1 MPLILFVRQRRL
13 DNKLT
18 KLEAQFRSLEEP
30 TDRRSGSVPLPEQA
44 EDKEPATEDGGNI
57 PDDLDLAPEPVTE
70 TESPARTPETGETP
84 EPSQPTKAA
93 ASPWGIRTRTEP
105 GKSSR
110 KAKAVGSVEE
120 RFAARWMIWLGGLTV
135 ALSAV
140 FLFRYAVDQGWLTPM
155 TRVILGLLLGAAL
168 LPGGEWTLRN
178 PVPRLGRAL
187 NTDYVPP
194 ALTASGLFAIYVSLF
209 AAHALFGLLTPMTGF
224 VALGLVAYAAL
235 GLALRQGWFVAFL
248 GLIAGY
254 LVPALID
261 TPNPQATPLFLYL
274 LILTSGCLAL
284 MIWRKW
290 WWFSAL
296 TLIGALFWPVSWV
309 FENWNL
315 ADQGVLGAY
324 ALALAALFGALSVRL
339 PVKQREDSMVRWLW
353 ALLQDTAGLG
363 YALTGG
369 LVLLLADAAYFN
381 GAAFMFIVAYAA
393 IAMALAFWRPKLE
406 GLLAIAALIS
416 LASMLVWPQP
426 PEVSLPEE
434 VQRLGTG
441 SAGNAF
447 GPFVMPPEF
456 AEYARA
462 LWSLA
467 ALFGIGGLFG
477 LGRARTLSLWS
488 GLSAAMPVL
497 LLVLGYWRIGAFEID
512 VQWAGLAAG
521 LAVLFLV
528 AASMVHRLTGT
539 ERRDLP
545 LAFYAAGCTA
555 ALALAFTCLM
565 REAWLT
571 VAISIE
577 VLALAWIWSR
587 IAVDELRAIAG
598 VVVLIVIVRL
608 VLNPELLDYRGTVL
622 GQFGWVIYGYGIPA
636 LAIGTASVLFGR
648 DKKDLLVVLCEI
660 TAAGFAFLMVALQ
673 LKLWT
678 SGTIHTY
685 GTTLFDQAV
694 QSIWWIT
701 AAAILLQRG
710 IVSRYRWAS
719 VAGVF
724 VLSAAGLQV
733 GLGQVLV
740 NNPLLNSVPVG
751 QIPLVNLLGLA
762 YLLPALMFALIA
774 NLKQLNLPD
783 RGPQLLHWGAGLL
796 TFVYITLETRR
807 TFWGSDMELTSQSVP
822 KNAEIYAY
830 SAVWIL
836 FALAILAAGI
846 RRKSVALRYASLAV
860 LIVTV
865 AKVFLYDMSDLTG
878 LFRVASFLGLGLTL
892 IGIGRVY
899 QKYVFTK

>member
-1 MPLILFVRQRRL
+1 VV
-13 DNKLT
+13 D
-18 KLEAQFRSLEEP
+18 
-30 TDRRSGSVPLPEQA
+30 GSV
-44 EDKEPATEDGGNI
+44 NI
-57 PDDLDLAPEPVTE
+57 
-70 TESPARTPETGETP
+70 
-84 EPSQPTKAA
+84 
-93 ASPWGIRTRTEP
+93 
-105 GKSSR
+105 
-110 KAKAVGSVEE
+110 
-120 RFAARWMIWLGGLTV
+120 
-135 ALSAV
+135 
-140 FLFRYAVDQGWLTPM
+140 
-155 TRVILGLLLGAAL
+155 
-168 LPGGEWTLRN
+168 
-178 PVPRLGRAL
+178 
-187 NTDYVPP
+187 
-194 ALTASGLFAIYVSLF
+194 
-209 AAHALFGLLTPMTGF
+209 
-224 VALGLVAYAAL
+224 
-235 GLALRQGWFVAFL
+235 
-248 GLIAGY
+248 
-254 LVPALID
+254 
-261 TPNPQATPLFLYL
+261 
-274 LILTSGCLAL
+274 
-284 MIWRKW
+284 
-290 WWFSAL
+290 
-296 TLIGALFWPVSWV
+296 
-309 FENWNL
+309 
-315 ADQGVLGAY
+315 
-324 ALALAALFGALSVRL
+324 
-339 PVKQREDSMVRWLW
+339 VRWLW
-353 ALLQDTAGLG
+353 ALLQDKTGLG

-369 LVLLLADAAYFN
+369 LVLLLADAADFN
-381 GAAFMFIVAYAA
+381 GAAFMFLLAYAA
-393 IAMALAFWRPKLE
+393 IALALSFWRPKLE
-406 GLLAIAALIS
+406 GLVAIAALVS
-416 LASMLVWPQP
+416 LALMLIWPQP
-426 PEVSLPEE
+426 LEVSLPEE

-456 AEYARA
+456 TEYARA

-467 ALFGIGGLFG
+467 ALFGIGGFFG
-477 LGRARTLSLWS
+477 LRRARTFALWS
-488 GLSAAMPVL
+488 GLSSAMPVL
-497 LLVLGYWRIGAFEID
+497 VLVLGYWRIGAFEID

-528 AASMVHRLTGT
+528 AASMVHRLTGA

-555 ALALAFTCLM
+555 ALALAFTCLT

-571 VAISIE
+571 VAISVE

-608 VLNPELLDYRGTVL
+608 VLNPELLDYRGTIL

-636 LAIGTASVLFGR
+636 LTIGTASVLFGR
-648 DKKDLLVVLCEI
+648 DRKDLLVVLCEI

-678 SGTIHTY
+678 SGAIHTY
-685 GTTLFDQAV
+685 GMTLFDQAV
-694 QSIWWIT
+694 QSVWWIT
-701 AAAILLQRG
+701 AAAMLLQRG

-719 VAGVF
+719 TAGIL
-724 VLSAAGLQV
+724 VLTAAGLQV
-733 GLGQVLV
+733 GLGQILV
-740 NNPLLNSVPVG
+740 NNPLLNSEPVG
-751 QIPLVNLLGLA
+751 QVPLVNLLGLA

-774 NLKQLNLPD
+774 NLKQFLLPE
-783 RGPQLLHWGAGLL
+783 RGPQFLRWGAGLL

-807 TFWGSDMELTSQSVP
+807 AFWGSDMELTSQSVP